1 MLQLSQ
7 ILHHVCPSSK
17 ARNELE
23 LLGAGKSC
31 TGVSDPTNNGFS
43 FVPERFDLVNPSIA
57 PGTVPINGLEIADA
71 GGEGIL
77 FITGVPTGVEVA
89 IGLLADR
96 IT

>member
-31 TGVSDPTNNGFS
+31 TGVSDPTNNGFP
-43 FVPERFDLVNPSIA
+43 FVPERFDLSR
-57 PGTVPINGLEIADA
+57 EKKKKR
-71 GGEGIL
+71 E
-77 FITGVPTGVEVA
+77 
-89 IGLLADR
+89 
-96 IT
+96 